1 MTQHLT
7 SSPASA
13 NFTGSPSFPDS
24 IATPVVIRQLWPV
37 EVERLARHYKRLHL
51 EDRWRRFGSSVS
63 DDWLDAHALDALGST
78 HCIVKGAFVS
88 GALRGVAEAWF
99 SGQGAEMRA
108 ETAFSLERGFQKRGI
123 GDQLFKRVIR
133 AARNRGATRL
143 QMVCMRDNPR
153 MIALARANEAELSVS
168 PDGITGEIRSARP
181 PLFALGADFLD
192 ESLGY
197 WLTLPHWHANE
208 G

>member
-7 SSPASA
+7 RSPVAA
-13 NFTGSPSFPDS
+13 PFTRGPTFPDPNS
-24 IATPVVIRQLWPV
+24 SPVVIRQLWPV
-37 EVERLARHYKRLHL
+37 EVERLARHYKRLHP

-78 HCIVKGAFVS
+78 QCIVKGAFVRGS
-88 GALRGVAEAWF
+88 LRGVAEAWF
-99 SGQGAEMRA
+99 SGHGANMQA

-123 GDQLFKRVIR
+123 GDRLFKKIIR

-168 PDGITGEIRSARP
+168 PDGITGEIRSARR
-181 PLFALGADFLD
+181 PLFAFGADFMD

-197 WLTLPHWHANE
+197 WLTLPRWRTKE